1 MSTQNFFALLGD
13 DENEDPAAVVVR
25 ATSIPAAGGDK
36 TAAAATNKKPQ
47 QQTGAAA
54 KLSSKPAAVP
64 ADAGMCV
71 SALCADEFVGVTWL
85 CNCVFRGAGLCFY
98 LDDGWKPKCKPQG
111 LHLHGACMW

>member
-47 QQTGAAA
+47 QQAGGPA
-54 KLSSKPAAVP
+54 KLSSKPATAP
-64 ADAGMCV
+64 ADAGTRV
-71 SALCADEFVGVTWL
+71 SALSGDEFVCVAWV
-85 CNCVFRGAGLCFY
+85 CNSVCRGA
-98 LDDGWKPKCKPQG
+98 
-111 LHLHGACMW
+111 